1 MQVVRSSQIKE
12 FSRMSIFYILPSG
25 AFGMEKGHECCGG
38 HPEKH
43 SEGDRCCMDE
53 KMPKA
58 KKKAAVKRSASSKKK

>member
-1 MQVVRSSQIKE
+1 
-12 FSRMSIFYILPSG
+12 
-25 AFGMEKGHECCGG
+25 MEKGHECCGG